1 MARHAY
7 RVRVRSR
14 VDSRVLFHVSER
26 EARLLCAEDSQG
38 NPLDGMERAADRL
51 SRKKAPLTDIQLKSL
66 ARDEKPSACTL
77 TKSDM
82 LSNATGA
89 VNPEFRKRA
98 RFSDGSVNDLK
109 VGNSIDRAM
118 SKVEAWPETHDNRNT
133 VISAGVAYGVFCQW
147 PQQPERI
154 VTFA

>member
-1 MARHAY
+1 MSRHAY

-14 VDSRVLFHVSER
+14 VDGRVLFHVAER

-38 NPLDGMERAADRL
+38 NPLDGMESSADRL

-82 LSNATGA
+82 LNNGIGAAT
-89 VNPEFRKRA
+89 PELRKLA
-98 RFSDGSVNDLK
+98 QFSDGSTNEQK
-109 VGNSIDRAM
+109 IGNYIDRAM
-118 SKVEAWPETHDNRNT
+118 SKVEEWPHTFDGKNT
-133 VISAGVAYGVFCQW
+133 GICAGVVIGVFCIW
-147 PQQPERI
+147 PQPAE
-154 VTFA
+154 